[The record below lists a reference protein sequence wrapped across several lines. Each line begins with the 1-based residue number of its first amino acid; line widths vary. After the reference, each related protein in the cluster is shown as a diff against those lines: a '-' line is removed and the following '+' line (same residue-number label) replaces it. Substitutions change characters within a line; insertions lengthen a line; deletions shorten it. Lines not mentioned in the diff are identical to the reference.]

1 MSAKCSVFPTLV
13 KAQNSSLESPERVTS
28 QLVTVLGNFWWA
40 RTSHLLAF
48 FLSLPG
54 PYGGGMGRGLRA
66 GLEPC
71 PSASEIPLWHI
82 CCTASG
88 QAEGGQ

>member
-54 PYGGGMGRGLRA
+54 PYGGWDGQRVESRLRA
-66 GLEPC
+66 L
-71 PSASEIPLWHI
+71 PLCLRNPVMAHMLH
-82 CCTASG
+82 CFGSS
-88 QAEGGQ
+88 